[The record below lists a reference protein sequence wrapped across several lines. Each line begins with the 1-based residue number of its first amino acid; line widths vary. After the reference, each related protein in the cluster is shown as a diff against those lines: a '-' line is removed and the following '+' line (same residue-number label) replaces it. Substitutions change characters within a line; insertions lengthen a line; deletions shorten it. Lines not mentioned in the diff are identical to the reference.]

1 MRNKYVWN
9 VIIWRAMG
17 DEEFRVFPKKPDF
30 ATIYPLINCDM
41 IEFHKGYHEDHG
53 TFEMHCDEEAKLKAM
68 FAKNNRATKAWHA
81 WQRRTGHRS
90 LQGDFIAG
98 DIAIVKKV
106 QEPYE
111 KEKDVRSVA

>member
-1 MRNKYVWN
+1 MKNKYVWN
-9 VIIWRAMG
+9 VMIWKAMG

-53 TFEMHCDEEAKLKAM
+53 TFEMHCDEEAKLRSKPINV
-68 FAKNNRATKAWHA
+68 KATKAWKLWA
-81 WQRRTGHRS
+81 KRTGH
-90 LQGDFIAG
+90 LTIPGDTING
-98 DIAIVKKV
+98 DVAIVKKV

-111 KEKDVRSVA
+111 KEKEVRSVA